1 MVSFC
6 NKIQIQ
12 ENIEC
17 CKEHI
22 KLVENLNS
30 KTKVC
35 TKDIIKIVR
44 KHVWKTFTY
53 FNRAFCKPKIY
64 QTFLKIYLNLYI
76 SSWIPTVAYILKVRH
91 LLKVDNRKAR
101 ETPWIYSLRS
111 YISFSVFFIC
121 LMTPI
126 DFTNGQ

>member
-1 MVSFC
+1 MKEWFHFC

-53 FNRAFCKPKIY
+53 FNRAFCKPKN
-64 QTFLKIYLNLYI
+64 TPDFLKDIPKSLYFFLDTYCCLYLKGKTLAE
-76 SSWIPTVAYILKVRH
+76 S
-91 LLKVDNRKAR
+91 
-101 ETPWIYSLRS
+101 
-111 YISFSVFFIC
+111 
-121 LMTPI
+121 
-126 DFTNGQ
+126 